1 MPLSRLVSTE
11 PRCSPPRGIAHMANE
26 QYDIP
31 VKTITVKLP
40 EALASWLSR
49 RARELGRSQS
59 ELVREAIERAR
70 NGTIG
75 QSCHDLVADNCGTIN
90 GPTDSSTN
98 PKHFDR
104 FGK

>member
-1 MPLSRLVSTE
+1 MVD
-11 PRCSPPRGIAHMANE
+11 E
-26 QYDIP
+26 QYDTP

-59 ELVREAIERAR
+59 ELVREAIEQAR
-70 NGTIG
+70 NGAGGET
-75 QSCHDLVADNCGTIN
+75 CHDLLSDSCGVIDGPADL
-90 GPTDSSTN
+90 STN
-98 PKHFDR
+98 RKHFTD

>member
-1 MPLSRLVSTE
+1 
-11 PRCSPPRGIAHMANE
+11 MADE
-26 QYDIP
+26 QYDAA

-49 RARELGRSQS
+49 RAHELGRSQS

-70 NGTIG
+70 TDGG
-75 QSCHDLVADNCGTIN
+75 ASSCHDLFADSCGSID
-90 GPTDSSTN
+90 GPADLSTN
-98 PKHFDR
+98 RKHFRD

>member
-1 MPLSRLVSTE
+1 
-11 PRCSPPRGIAHMANE
+11 MANE
-26 QYDIP
+26 QYDLS

-59 ELVREAIERAR
+59 ELVREAIERQR

-75 QSCHDLVADNCGTIN
+75 QTCHDLVADSCGTID
-90 GPTDSSTN
+90 GPTDLSTN
-98 PKHFDR
+98 PRHFDR

>member
-1 MPLSRLVSTE
+1 
-11 PRCSPPRGIAHMANE
+11 MAIE
-26 QYDIP
+26 QYDVA

-70 NGTIG
+70 NNATG
-75 QSCHDLVADNCGTIN
+75 QSCHDLVADTCGTID
-90 GPTDSSTN
+90 GPADLSTN
-98 PKHFDR
+98 AKHFAR
-104 FGK
+104 FGR

>member
-1 MPLSRLVSTE
+1 
-11 PRCSPPRGIAHMANE
+11 MADE
-26 QYDIP
+26 QYDVS

-59 ELVREAIERAR
+59 ELVREAIEHAR
-70 NGTIG
+70 NGAGVGT
-75 QSCHDLVADNCGTIN
+75 CHDLLVDSCGVIDGPADL
-90 GPTDSSTN
+90 STN
-98 PKHFDR
+98 RKHFAD